1 MMLFKKQLHG
11 LLLFD
16 IKFLVQLDLLINH
29 NIISDKEI
37 SSKKTKNVDKRIPEN
52 KMSDITDLI

>member
-1 MMLFKKQLHG
+1 MMLLKKQLQG
-11 LLLFD
+11 LLLFN

-29 NIISDKEI
+29 NIISDKEN
-37 SSKKTKNVDKRIPEN
+37 SSKKNKNVDKRIPEN